1 MQTGMAEPR
10 GRIGTA
16 ALRLTRLFVVAV
28 MFALVGAPTAAAHH
42 SINFALVGTL
52 GTNGWYRSNV
62 TIQWQMS
69 HPGDIT
75 ASSGCEPG
83 TQVTSEGLSTRTCS
97 ATAGDH
103 TVNLS
108 VNVRIDKTLPINLTG
123 TAARPPDSNGW
134 YRQPVGVSFTGTD
147 AVSGIANCVGSSYN
161 GPDSATAAAPGS
173 CTDVAGNTSSGSFGL
188 AYDSTAPTPTAFEPG
203 A

>member
-16 ALRLTRLFVVAV
+16 ALRLTRFSFVAV
-28 MFALVGAPTAAAHH
+28 VCALVGAPIASAHH

-75 ASSGCEPG
+75 ASSGM
-83 TQVTSEGLSTRTCS
+83 
-97 ATAGDH
+97 
-103 TVNLS
+103 
-108 VNVRIDKTLPINLTG
+108 
-123 TAARPPDSNGW
+123 
-134 YRQPVGVSFTGTD
+134 
-147 AVSGIANCVGSSYN
+147 
-161 GPDSATAAAPGS
+161 
-173 CTDVAGNTSSGSFGL
+173 
-188 AYDSTAPTPTAFEPG
+188 
-203 A
+203 